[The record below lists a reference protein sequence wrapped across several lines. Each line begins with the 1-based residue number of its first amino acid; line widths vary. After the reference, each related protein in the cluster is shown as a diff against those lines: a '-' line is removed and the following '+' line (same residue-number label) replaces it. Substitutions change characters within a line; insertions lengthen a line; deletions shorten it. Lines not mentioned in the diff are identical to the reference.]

1 MSKKVYI
8 ITWGETLMNPHGSAF
23 STKEEAE
30 AEMQKMI
37 QDHKNMVQ
45 EQNEF
50 NEEFCLIYRMR
61 DTSHLIKIVETDV
74 K

>member
-1 MSKKVYI
+1 MLKKVYI
-8 ITWGETLMNPHGSAF
+8 VAWGETLNPHGSVF
-23 STKEEAE
+23 STKEKAE

-50 NEEFCLIYRMR
+50 NEEFCSIYRMR
-61 DTSHLIKIVETDV
+61 DTSHLIKIVEINT

>member
-1 MSKKVYI
+1 MKVYV
-8 ITWGETLMNPHGSAF
+8 ITWGLTTHGPAF
-23 STKEEAE
+23 LKKEDAE

-37 QDHKNMVQ
+37 QDHKNMVK

-61 DTSHLIKIVETDV
+61 DTSHLIKIVENDV
-74 K
+74 R